1 MCEVRDEEYKKI
13 FSRNIFPVFI
23 KILPIQKNLIVF
35 SSFGG
40 RNYSG
45 NPRVISEKI
54 HEKKLNYRIIWLIKK
69 EAIITDLPDYIKRI
83 DSDSFLAAFY
93 LYTAKYWIDD
103 SRKTIKYAKRKKQFY
118 FQTWHGTPLK
128 KIEFDAK
135 DKLPKRY
142 LSYAKKDSESIT
154 YLLSGNRY
162 SSEKYVSAFNIV
174 PSKILEVGTPR
185 NDELAS
191 SKEQV
196 FDLKKKQ
203 INVLFAPTFR
213 NNIEDN
219 GITQLEWLGV
229 DNLREFFKK
238 QQQELNLMT
247 KFHPNV
253 HSKLAT
259 DSKSIEYM
267 KKHQIT
273 LINDGIPLEMLFE
286 EIDVLITDYSSIF
299 FDFALTKKPIIL
311 FNYDEKEYSLERGF
325 YIQLSELPIISVQDS
340 YGLVDVFKNQQEK
353 LLKSSQE
360 LLDYI
365 GNYETGASTEKVLE
379 LLERDIK

>member
-1 MCEVRDEEYKKI
+1 MKNIKKF
-13 FSRNIFPVFI
+13 FSRNIFPFFI

-45 NPRVISEKI
+45 NPRVISERI
-54 HEKKLNYRIIWLIKK
+54 HEKNLNYRIIWLIKK
-69 EAIITDLPDYIKRI
+69 EAVITDLPDYIKRI
-83 DSDSFLAAFY
+83 DTDSFLATFY

-103 SRKTIKYAKRKKQFY
+103 SRKTIKYVKRKKQLY

-142 LSYAKKDSESIT
+142 LAYAKKDSESIT

-162 SSEKYVSAFNIV
+162 SSEKYVSAFNID

-185 NDELAS
+185 NDKLAS
-191 SKEQV
+191 SKEKV
-196 FDLKKKQ
+196 PNLKKKR
-203 INVLFAPTFR
+203 INILFAPTFR
-213 NNIEDN
+213 NNIKDN
-219 GITQLEWLGV
+219 GITQLEWIGV
-229 DNLREFFKK
+229 DNLRKFFKE
-238 QQQELNLMT
+238 QRQELNFMT

-253 HSKLAT
+253 HRKLAT

-286 EIDVLITDYSSIF
+286 EVDVLITDYSSIF

-325 YIQLSELPIISVQDS
+325 YIQLSELPILSVQNS
-340 YGLVDVFKNQQEK
+340 YDLVDIFKKQREK
-353 LLKSSQE
+353 LLESSQE

-365 GNYETGASTEKVLE
+365 GNYETGASTEKVIE
-379 LLERDIK
+379 LIERDIM

>member
-1 MCEVRDEEYKKI
+1 MKNIKKF
-13 FSRNIFPVFI
+13 FSRNIFPFFI

-45 NPRVISEKI
+45 NPRVISERI
-54 HEKKLNYRIIWLIKK
+54 HEKNLNYRIIWLIKK
-69 EAIITDLPDYIKRI
+69 EAVITDLPDYIKRI
-83 DSDSFLAAFY
+83 DTDSFLATFY

-103 SRKTIKYAKRKKQFY
+103 SRKTIKYVKRKKQLY

-142 LSYAKKDSESIT
+142 LAYAKKDSESIT

-162 SSEKYVSAFNIV
+162 SSEKYVSAFNID

-185 NDELAS
+185 NDKLAS
-191 SKEQV
+191 SKEKV
-196 FDLKKKQ
+196 PNLKKKR
-203 INVLFAPTFR
+203 INILFAPTFR
-213 NNIEDN
+213 NNIKDN
-219 GITQLEWLGV
+219 GITQLEWIGV
-229 DNLREFFKK
+229 DNLRKFFKE
-238 QQQELNLMT
+238 QRQELNFMT

-253 HSKLAT
+253 HRKLAT

-267 KKHQIT
+267 KKRQIT

-286 EIDVLITDYSSIF
+286 EVDVLITDYSSIF

-325 YIQLSELPIISVQDS
+325 YIQLSELPILSVQNS
-340 YGLVDVFKNQQEK
+340 YDLVDIFKKQREK
-353 LLKSSQE
+353 LLESSQE

-365 GNYETGASTEKVLE
+365 GNYETGASTEKVIE
-379 LLERDIK
+379 LIERDIM

>member
-1 MCEVRDEEYKKI
+1 MKNIKKF
-13 FSRNIFPVFI
+13 FSRNIFPFFI

-45 NPRVISEKI
+45 NPRVISERI
-54 HEKKLNYRIIWLIKK
+54 HEKNLNYRIIWLIKK
-69 EAIITDLPDYIKRI
+69 EAVITDLPDYIKRI
-83 DSDSFLAAFY
+83 DTDSFLATFY

-103 SRKTIKYAKRKKQFY
+103 SRKTIKYVKRKKQLY

-142 LSYAKKDSESIT
+142 LAYAKKDSESIT

-162 SSEKYVSAFNIV
+162 SSEKYVSAFNID

-185 NDELAS
+185 NDKLAS
-191 SKEQV
+191 SKEKV
-196 FDLKKKQ
+196 TNLKKKR
-203 INVLFAPTFR
+203 INILFAPTFR
-213 NNIEDN
+213 NNIKDN
-219 GITQLEWLGV
+219 GITQLEWIGV
-229 DNLREFFKK
+229 DNLRKFFKE
-238 QQQELNLMT
+238 QRQELNFMT

-253 HSKLAT
+253 HRKLAT

-286 EIDVLITDYSSIF
+286 EVDVLITDYSSIF

-325 YIQLSELPIISVQDS
+325 YIQLSELPILSVQNS
-340 YGLVDVFKNQQEK
+340 YDLVDIFKKQREK
-353 LLKSSQE
+353 LLESSQE

-365 GNYETGASTEKVLE
+365 GNYETGASTEKVIE
-379 LLERDIK
+379 LIERDIM

>member
-1 MCEVRDEEYKKI
+1 MKNIKKF
-13 FSRNIFPVFI
+13 FSRNIFPFFI

-45 NPRVISEKI
+45 NPRVISERI
-54 HEKKLNYRIIWLIKK
+54 HEKNLNYRIIWLIKK
-69 EAIITDLPDYIKRI
+69 EAVITDLPDYVKRI
-83 DSDSFLAAFY
+83 DTDSFLATFY

-103 SRKTIKYAKRKKQFY
+103 SRKTIKYVKRKKQFY

-142 LSYAKKDSESIT
+142 LAYAKKDSESIT

-162 SSEKYVSAFNIV
+162 SSEKYVSAFNID

-185 NDELAS
+185 NDKLAS
-191 SKEQV
+191 SKEKV
-196 FDLKKKQ
+196 PNLKKKR
-203 INVLFAPTFR
+203 INILFAPTFR
-213 NNIEDN
+213 NNIKDN
-219 GITQLEWLGV
+219 GITQLEWIGV
-229 DNLREFFKK
+229 DNLRKFFKE
-238 QQQELNLMT
+238 QRQELNFMT

-253 HSKLAT
+253 HRKLAT

-273 LINDGIPLEMLFE
+273 LINDGIPLEILFE

-325 YIQLSELPIISVQDS
+325 YIQLSELPILSVQNS
-340 YGLVDVFKNQQEK
+340 YDLVDIFKKQREK
-353 LLKSSQE
+353 LLESSQE

-365 GNYETGASTEKVLE
+365 GNYETGASTEKVIE
-379 LLERDIK
+379 LIERDIM

>member
-1 MCEVRDEEYKKI
+1 MKNIKKF
-13 FSRNIFPVFI
+13 FSRNIFPFFI

-45 NPRVISEKI
+45 NPRVISERI
-54 HEKKLNYRIIWLIKK
+54 HEKNLNYRIIWLIKK
-69 EAIITDLPDYIKRI
+69 EAVITDLPDYVKRI
-83 DSDSFLAAFY
+83 DTDSFLATFY

-103 SRKTIKYAKRKKQFY
+103 SRKTIKYVKRKKQLY

-142 LSYAKKDSESIT
+142 LAYAKKDSESIT

-162 SSEKYVSAFNIV
+162 SSEKYVSAFNID

-185 NDELAS
+185 NDKLAS
-191 SKEQV
+191 SKEKV
-196 FDLKKKQ
+196 PNLKKKR
-203 INVLFAPTFR
+203 INILFAPTFR
-213 NNIEDN
+213 NNIKDN
-219 GITQLEWLGV
+219 GITQLEWIGV
-229 DNLREFFKK
+229 DNLRKFFKE
-238 QQQELNLMT
+238 QRQELNFMT

-253 HSKLAT
+253 HRKLAT

-325 YIQLSELPIISVQDS
+325 YIQLSELPILSVQNS
-340 YGLVDVFKNQQEK
+340 YDLVDIFKKQREK
-353 LLKSSQE
+353 LLESSQE

-365 GNYETGASTEKVLE
+365 GNYETGASTEKVIE
-379 LLERDIK
+379 LIERDIM

>member
-1 MCEVRDEEYKKI
+1 MKNIKKF
-13 FSRNIFPVFI
+13 FSRNIFPFFI

-45 NPRVISEKI
+45 NPRVISERI
-54 HEKKLNYRIIWLIKK
+54 HEKNLNYRIIWLIKK
-69 EAIITDLPDYIKRI
+69 EAVITDLPDYVKRI
-83 DSDSFLAAFY
+83 DTDSFLATFY

-103 SRKTIKYAKRKKQFY
+103 SRKTIKYVKRKKQLY

-142 LSYAKKDSESIT
+142 LAYAKKDSESIT

-162 SSEKYVSAFNIV
+162 SSEKYVSAFNID

-185 NDELAS
+185 NDKLAS
-191 SKEQV
+191 SKEKV
-196 FDLKKKQ
+196 PNLKKKR
-203 INVLFAPTFR
+203 INILFAPTFR
-213 NNIEDN
+213 NNIKDN
-219 GITQLEWLGV
+219 GITQLEWIGV
-229 DNLREFFKK
+229 DNLRKFFKE
-238 QQQELNLMT
+238 QRQELNFMT

-253 HSKLAT
+253 HRKLAT

-273 LINDGIPLEMLFE
+273 LINDGIPLEILFE

-325 YIQLSELPIISVQDS
+325 YIQLSELPILSVQNS
-340 YGLVDVFKNQQEK
+340 YDLVDIFKKQREK
-353 LLKSSQE
+353 LLESSQE

-365 GNYETGASTEKVLE
+365 GNYETGASTEKVIE
-379 LLERDIK
+379 LIERDIM

>member
-1 MCEVRDEEYKKI
+1 F
-13 FSRNIFPVFI
+13 FSRNIFPFFI

-45 NPRVISEKI
+45 NPRVISERI
-54 HEKKLNYRIIWLIKK
+54 HEKNLNYRIIWLIKK
-69 EAIITDLPDYIKRI
+69 EAVITDLPDYVKRI
-83 DSDSFLAAFY
+83 DTDSFLATFY

-103 SRKTIKYAKRKKQFY
+103 SRKTIKYVKRKKQFY

-142 LSYAKKDSESIT
+142 LAYAKKDSESIT

-162 SSEKYVSAFNIV
+162 SSEKYVSAFNID

-185 NDELAS
+185 NDKLAS
-191 SKEQV
+191 SKEKV
-196 FDLKKKQ
+196 PNLKKKR
-203 INVLFAPTFR
+203 INILFAPTFR
-213 NNIEDN
+213 NNIKDN
-219 GITQLEWLGV
+219 GITQLEWIGV
-229 DNLREFFKK
+229 DNLRKFFKE
-238 QQQELNLMT
+238 QRQELNFMT

-253 HSKLAT
+253 HRKLAT

-273 LINDGIPLEMLFE
+273 LINDGIPLEILFE

-325 YIQLSELPIISVQDS
+325 YIQLSELPILSVQNS
-340 YGLVDVFKNQQEK
+340 YDLVDIFKKQREK
-353 LLKSSQE
+353 LLESSQE

-365 GNYETGASTEKVLE
+365 GNYETGASTEKVIE
-379 LLERDIK
+379 LIERDIM

>member
-1 MCEVRDEEYKKI
+1 MKNIKKF
-13 FSRNIFPVFI
+13 FSRNIFPFFI
-23 KILPIQKNLIVF
+23 KILTIQKNLIVF

-45 NPRVISEKI
+45 NPRVISERI
-54 HEKKLNYRIIWLIKK
+54 HEKNLNYRIIWLIKK
-69 EAIITDLPDYIKRI
+69 EAVITDLPDYIKRI
-83 DSDSFLAAFY
+83 DTDSFLATFY

-103 SRKTIKYAKRKKQFY
+103 SRKTIKYVKRKKQLY

-142 LSYAKKDSESIT
+142 LAYAKKDSESIT

-162 SSEKYVSAFNIV
+162 SSEKYVSAFNID

-185 NDELAS
+185 NDKLAS
-191 SKEQV
+191 SKEKV
-196 FDLKKKQ
+196 PNLKKKR
-203 INVLFAPTFR
+203 INILFAPTFR
-213 NNIEDN
+213 NNIKDN
-219 GITQLEWLGV
+219 GITQLEWIGV
-229 DNLREFFKK
+229 DNLRKFFKE
-238 QQQELNLMT
+238 QRQELNFMT

-253 HSKLAT
+253 HRKLAT

-286 EIDVLITDYSSIF
+286 EVDVLITDYSSIF

-325 YIQLSELPIISVQDS
+325 YIQLSELPILSVQNS
-340 YGLVDVFKNQQEK
+340 YDLVDIFKKQREK
-353 LLKSSQE
+353 LLESSQE

-365 GNYETGASTEKVLE
+365 GNYETGASTEKVIE
-379 LLERDIK
+379 LIERDIM

>member
-1 MCEVRDEEYKKI
+1 MKNIKKF
-13 FSRNIFPVFI
+13 FSRNIFPFFI

-45 NPRVISEKI
+45 NPRVISERI
-54 HEKKLNYRIIWLIKK
+54 HEKNLNYRIIWLIKK
-69 EAIITDLPDYIKRI
+69 EAVITDLPDYLKRI
-83 DSDSFLAAFY
+83 DTDSFLATFY

-103 SRKTIKYAKRKKQFY
+103 SRKTIKYVKRKKQLY

-142 LSYAKKDSESIT
+142 LAYAKKDSESIT

-162 SSEKYVSAFNIV
+162 SSEKYVSAFNID

-185 NDELAS
+185 NDKLAS
-191 SKEQV
+191 SKEKV
-196 FDLKKKQ
+196 PNLKKKR
-203 INVLFAPTFR
+203 INILFAPTFR
-213 NNIEDN
+213 NNIKDN
-219 GITQLEWLGV
+219 GITQLEWIGV
-229 DNLREFFKK
+229 DNLRKFFKE
-238 QQQELNLMT
+238 QRQELNFMT

-253 HSKLAT
+253 HRKLAT

-286 EIDVLITDYSSIF
+286 EVDVLITDYSSIF

-325 YIQLSELPIISVQDS
+325 YIQLSELPILSVQNS
-340 YGLVDVFKNQQEK
+340 YDLVDIFKKQREK
-353 LLKSSQE
+353 LLESSQE

-365 GNYETGASTEKVLE
+365 GNYETGASTEKVIE
-379 LLERDIK
+379 LIERDIM

>member
-1 MCEVRDEEYKKI
+1 MKNIKKF

-45 NPRVISEKI
+45 NPRVISERI
-54 HEKKLNYRIIWLIKK
+54 HEKNLNYRIIWLIKK
-69 EAIITDLPDYIKRI
+69 EAVITDLPDYVKRI
-83 DSDSFLAAFY
+83 DTDSFLATFY

-103 SRKTIKYAKRKKQFY
+103 SRKTIKYVKRKKQLY

-142 LSYAKKDSESIT
+142 LAYAKKDSESIT

-162 SSEKYVSAFNIV
+162 SSEKYVSAFNID

-185 NDELAS
+185 NDKLAS
-191 SKEQV
+191 SKEKV
-196 FDLKKKQ
+196 PNLKKKR
-203 INVLFAPTFR
+203 INILFAPTFR
-213 NNIEDN
+213 NNIKDN
-219 GITQLEWLGV
+219 GITQLEWIGV
-229 DNLREFFKK
+229 DNLRKFFKE
-238 QQQELNLMT
+238 QRQELNFMT

-253 HSKLAT
+253 HRKLAT

-273 LINDGIPLEMLFE
+273 LINDGIPLEILFE

-325 YIQLSELPIISVQDS
+325 YIQLSELPILSVQNS
-340 YGLVDVFKNQQEK
+340 YDLVDIFKKQREK
-353 LLKSSQE
+353 LLESSQE

-365 GNYETGASTEKVLE
+365 GNYETGASTEKVIE
-379 LLERDIK
+379 LIERDIM

>member
-1 MCEVRDEEYKKI
+1 MKNIKKF
-13 FSRNIFPVFI
+13 FSRNIFPFFI

-45 NPRVISEKI
+45 NPRVISERI
-54 HEKKLNYRIIWLIKK
+54 HEKNLNYRIIWLIKK
-69 EAIITDLPDYIKRI
+69 EAVITDLPDYVKRI
-83 DSDSFLAAFY
+83 DTDSFLATFY

-103 SRKTIKYAKRKKQFY
+103 SRKTIKYVKRKKQLY

-142 LSYAKKDSESIT
+142 LAYAKKDSESIT

-162 SSEKYVSAFNIV
+162 SSEKYVSAFNID

-185 NDELAS
+185 NDKLAS
-191 SKEQV
+191 SKEKV
-196 FDLKKKQ
+196 PNLKKIR
-203 INVLFAPTFR
+203 INILFAPTFR
-213 NNIEDN
+213 NNIKDN
-219 GITQLEWLGV
+219 GITQLEWIGV
-229 DNLREFFKK
+229 DNLRKFFKE
-238 QQQELNLMT
+238 QRQELNFMT

-253 HSKLAT
+253 HRKLAT

-273 LINDGIPLEMLFE
+273 LINDGIPLEILFE

-325 YIQLSELPIISVQDS
+325 YIQLSELPILSVQNS
-340 YGLVDVFKNQQEK
+340 YDLVDIFKKQREK
-353 LLKSSQE
+353 LLESSQE

-365 GNYETGASTEKVLE
+365 GNYETGASTEKVIE
-379 LLERDIK
+379 LIERDIM

>member
-1 MCEVRDEEYKKI
+1 MKNIKKF
-13 FSRNIFPVFI
+13 FSRNIFPFFI

-45 NPRVISEKI
+45 NPRVISERI
-54 HEKKLNYRIIWLIKK
+54 HEKNLNYRIIWLIKK
-69 EAIITDLPDYIKRI
+69 EAVITDLPDYVKRI
-83 DSDSFLAAFY
+83 DTDSFLATFY

-103 SRKTIKYAKRKKQFY
+103 SRKKIKYVKRKKQLY

-142 LSYAKKDSESIT
+142 LAYAKKDSESIT

-162 SSEKYVSAFNIV
+162 SSEKYVSAFNID

-185 NDELAS
+185 NDKLAS
-191 SKEQV
+191 SKEKV
-196 FDLKKKQ
+196 PNLK
-203 INVLFAPTFR
+203 INILFAPTFR
-213 NNIEDN
+213 NNIKDN
-219 GITQLEWLGV
+219 GITQLEWIGV
-229 DNLREFFKK
+229 DNLRKFFKE
-238 QQQELNLMT
+238 QRQELNFMT

-253 HSKLAT
+253 HRKLAT

-273 LINDGIPLEMLFE
+273 LINDGIPLEILFE

-325 YIQLSELPIISVQDS
+325 YIQLSELPILSVQNS
-340 YGLVDVFKNQQEK
+340 YDLVDIFKKQREK
-353 LLKSSQE
+353 LLESSQE

-365 GNYETGASTEKVLE
+365 GNYETGASTEKVIE
-379 LLERDIK
+379 LIERDIM

>member
-1 MCEVRDEEYKKI
+1 MKNIKKF
-13 FSRNIFPVFI
+13 FSRNIFPFFI

-69 EAIITDLPDYIKRI
+69 EAVITDLPDYVKRI
-83 DSDSFLAAFY
+83 DTDSFLATFY

-103 SRKTIKYAKRKKQFY
+103 SRKTIKYVKRKKQLY

-142 LSYAKKDSESIT
+142 LAYAKKDSESIT

-162 SSEKYVSAFNIV
+162 SSEKYVSAFNID

-185 NDELAS
+185 NDKLAS
-191 SKEQV
+191 SKEKV
-196 FDLKKKQ
+196 PNLKKKR
-203 INVLFAPTFR
+203 INILFAPTFR
-213 NNIEDN
+213 NNIKDN
-219 GITQLEWLGV
+219 GITQLEWIGV
-229 DNLREFFKK
+229 DNLRKFFKE
-238 QQQELNLMT
+238 QRQELNFMT

-253 HSKLAT
+253 HRKLAT

-273 LINDGIPLEMLFE
+273 LINDGIPLEILFE

-325 YIQLSELPIISVQDS
+325 YIQLSELPILSVQNS
-340 YGLVDVFKNQQEK
+340 YDLVDIFKKQREK
-353 LLKSSQE
+353 LLESSQE

-365 GNYETGASTEKVLE
+365 GNYETGASTEKVIE
-379 LLERDIK
+379 LIERDIM

>member
-1 MCEVRDEEYKKI
+1 MKNIKKF
-13 FSRNIFPVFI
+13 FSRNIFPFFI

-45 NPRVISEKI
+45 NPRVISERI
-54 HEKKLNYRIIWLIKK
+54 HEKNLNYRIIWLIKK
-69 EAIITDLPDYIKRI
+69 EAVITDLPDYVKRI
-83 DSDSFLAAFY
+83 DTDSFLATFY

-103 SRKTIKYAKRKKQFY
+103 SRKTIKYVKRKKQLY

-142 LSYAKKDSESIT
+142 LDYAKKDSESIT

-162 SSEKYVSAFNIV
+162 SSEKYVSAFNID

-185 NDELAS
+185 NDKLAS
-191 SKEQV
+191 SKEKV
-196 FDLKKKQ
+196 PNLKKKR
-203 INVLFAPTFR
+203 INILFAPTFR
-213 NNIEDN
+213 NNIKDN
-219 GITQLEWLGV
+219 GITQLEWIGV
-229 DNLREFFKK
+229 DNLRKFFKE
-238 QQQELNLMT
+238 QRQELNFMT

-253 HSKLAT
+253 HRKLAT

-273 LINDGIPLEMLFE
+273 LINDGIPLEILFE

-325 YIQLSELPIISVQDS
+325 YIQLSELPILSVQNS
-340 YGLVDVFKNQQEK
+340 YDLVDIFKKQREK
-353 LLKSSQE
+353 LLESSQE

-365 GNYETGASTEKVLE
+365 GNYETGASTEKVIE
-379 LLERDIK
+379 LIERDIM

>member
-1 MCEVRDEEYKKI
+1 MKNIKKF
-13 FSRNIFPVFI
+13 FSRNIFPFFI

-45 NPRVISEKI
+45 NPRVISERI
-54 HEKKLNYRIIWLIKK
+54 HEKNLNYRIIWLIKK
-69 EAIITDLPDYIKRI
+69 EAVITDLPGYIKRI
-83 DSDSFLAAFY
+83 DTDSFLATFY

-103 SRKTIKYAKRKKQFY
+103 SRKTIKYVKRKKQLY

-142 LSYAKKDSESIT
+142 LAYAKKDSESIT

-162 SSEKYVSAFNIV
+162 SSEKYVSAFNID

-185 NDELAS
+185 NDKLAS
-191 SKEQV
+191 SKEKV
-196 FDLKKKQ
+196 PNLKKKR
-203 INVLFAPTFR
+203 INILFAPTFR
-213 NNIEDN
+213 NNIKDN
-219 GITQLEWLGV
+219 GITQLEWIGV
-229 DNLREFFKK
+229 DNLRKFFKE
-238 QQQELNLMT
+238 QRQELNFMT

-253 HSKLAT
+253 HRKLAT

-286 EIDVLITDYSSIF
+286 EVDVLITDYSSIF

-325 YIQLSELPIISVQDS
+325 YIQLSELPILSVQNS
-340 YGLVDVFKNQQEK
+340 YDLVDIFKKQREK
-353 LLKSSQE
+353 LLESSQE

-365 GNYETGASTEKVLE
+365 GNYETGASTEKVIE
-379 LLERDIK
+379 LIERDIM